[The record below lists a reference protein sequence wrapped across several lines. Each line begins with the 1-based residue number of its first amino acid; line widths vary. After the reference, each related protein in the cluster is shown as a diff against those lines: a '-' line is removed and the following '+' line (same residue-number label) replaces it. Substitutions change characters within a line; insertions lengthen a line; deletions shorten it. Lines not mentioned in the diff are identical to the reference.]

1 MSEYYAKED
10 IIKALRELKCEHSED
25 LVNAI
30 CPVLDTIEPADVIPY
45 RWIFVYLNNIP
56 KDNSYKSFIIQEM
69 LMDWRKENGQLEG
82 IRW

>member
-1 MSEYYAKED
+1 MSDFISRED
-10 IIKALRELKCEHSED
+10 AVKLIHEAGKFSLEAMVADPDCIPS
-25 LVNAI
+25 
-30 CPVLDTIEPADVIPY
+30 ADVIPY